1 MEWDSPEAGEQEL
14 DEEDEWQLYAS
25 AGYASAEVIVEA
37 DETEEEEEEIWFDG
51 DDLELNG
58 ASIDWDLSLIHISEP
73 TRPY

>member
-51 DDLELNG
+51 DEL
-58 ASIDWDLSLIHISEP
+58 
-73 TRPY
+73 